1 MLVAMSRAILMLAA
15 ITAAFGQPKPAA
27 DAPQR
32 LVRLSVAAT
41 DASRDPVI
49 DLAASDI
56 QIREDGQLRPAV
68 FFRFAGPR
76 RSTLPPAEG
85 EIANHPAPAPTVI
98 LIDRWNE
105 RFTATASAWVDV
117 ANALQHTESVERL
130 FIYFLTNHGDLFPV
144 QALPTSEAGLGTLAQ
159 ATPAE
164 LRSKVD
170 DAARKLN
177 GLRDVDVLDPILKA
191 NTTLRA
197 LYGLGSQMA
206 AIAGR
211 KNLIWITH
219 GIPLTVRLPG
229 ADWVDFTPQ
238 VRTLSTAA
246 VQSQIAIY
254 PVQESAQGVGTD
266 LDSLSRQTL
275 EMFASLTGGRF
286 YPSDNTG
293 TALTDA
299 LADGRGSYRLAY
311 YSPVREKDKKEHKI
325 HLQTARKGVR
335 LLAREGYFA
344 DAAEPDPDTMEKTL
358 FTTECNS
365 PFDATEIGLR
375 AAVSPASTSGSSH
388 FTIRID
394 PSDVLLEQQGAD
406 YRGDLALLFAYY
418 NQGVFQKSS
427 SAPIPLNVHLTQD
440 QLSQAQKDG
449 IQVSQDVPVNA
460 DSNEIRA
467 IVLDRRLYA
476 LGSVTVRAPR

>member
-1 MLVAMSRAILMLAA
+1 MSRAILLLAGIA
-15 ITAAFGQPKPAA
+15 GAFAQPRPAA
-27 DAPQR
+27 ESPQR
-32 LVRLSVAAT
+32 LVRLSLAAT
-41 DASRDPVI
+41 DLSRDPVI

-56 QIREDGQLRPAV
+56 QIREDGQVRPAV

-76 RSTLPPAEG
+76 RSMLPPAQG

-117 ANALQHTESVERL
+117 ANALQHTESAERV
-130 FIYFLTNHGDLFPV
+130 FIYFLSNHGDLFPV
-144 QALPTSEAGLGTLAQ
+144 QPLPSSEAGLGTLAQ

-164 LRSKVD
+164 LRAKLD
-170 DAARKLN
+170 DAAHKLN

-197 LYGLGSQMA
+197 LYGLGAQMA

-211 KNLIWITH
+211 KNLIWVTH
-219 GIPLTVRLPG
+219 GFPLSVRLPG
-229 ADWVDFTPQ
+229 SDWIEFTPQ
-238 VRTLSTAA
+238 VRTLSEAA
-246 VQSQIAIY
+246 TQSQIAIY
-254 PVQESAQGVGTD
+254 PVQESSTGAGAD
-266 LDSLSRQTL
+266 LSSLARQTL

-311 YSPVREKDKKEHKI
+311 YSPIREKDKKEHKI
-325 HLQTARKGVR
+325 RLQTARKGVR
-335 LLAREGYFA
+335 LLARDGYFG
-344 DAAEPDPDTMEKTL
+344 DAAEPDPDRMEKTL

-375 AAVSPASTSGSSH
+375 AAVTPAAAGGSSH

-394 PSDVLLEQQGAD
+394 PSDVLLEQQG
-406 YRGDLALLFAYY
+406 GDFHGELALLFAYY
-418 NQGVFQKSS
+418 DQGVFQKSS
-427 SAPIPLNVHLTQD
+427 PAPIPLNVHLTQD
-440 QLSQAQKDG
+440 QLNQAQKNG
-449 IQVSQDVPVNA
+449 IEVSQDVPLSA
-460 DSNEIRA
+460 GSNEIRA
-467 IVLDRRLYA
+467 IVLDRKLYA
-476 LGSVTVRAPR
+476 LGSVTARAPR